1 MPSPSD
7 IQSMLPLFLQLLFFA
22 VAGALIVGVFFSIVG
37 WFYRNALLIMIIVG
51 LLFAINYGY
60 IDLTKIFGVT
70 NNDNA
75 SITDL
80 LQRYK

>member
-1 MPSPSD
+1 MPSPSE

-37 WFYRNALLIMIIVG
+37 FFFRNALMIMIIVA

-60 IDLTKIFGVT
+60 IDLTQIFGV
-70 NNDNA
+70 A
-75 SITDL
+75 
-80 LQRYK
+80 K

>member
-37 WFYRNALLIMIIVG
+37 FFFRNALMIMIIVA

-60 IDLTKIFGVT
+60 IDLTQIFGV
-70 NNDNA
+70 A
-75 SITDL
+75 
-80 LQRYK
+80 K

>member
-37 WFYRNALLIMIIVG
+37 WFFRNAVVIMI
-51 LLFAINYGY
+51 LLSLIFAVNYGF
-60 IDLTKIFGVT
+60 IDLTQIFGV
-70 NNDNA
+70 A
-75 SITDL
+75 
-80 LQRYK
+80 K

>member
-37 WFYRNALLIMIIVG
+37 WFFRNAVVIMI
-51 LLFAINYGY
+51 LLFLIFAVNYGF
-60 IDLTKIFGVT
+60 IDLTQIFGV
-70 NNDNA
+70 A
-75 SITDL
+75 
-80 LQRYK
+80 K

>member
-37 WFYRNALLIMIIVG
+37 FFFRNALMIMIIVA
-51 LLFAINYGY
+51 LLFAVNYGY
-60 IDLTKIFGVT
+60 IDLTQLFVVAK
-70 NNDNA
+70 
-75 SITDL
+75 
-80 LQRYK
+80 